1 MRGITFESWW
11 NGEFATVGA
20 EQTLSQIVVPT
31 GADWIAVVVKCF
43 QATRS
48 ATEIRCMTDDATA
61 TDDELRHIINHAHS
75 LGLKVML
82 KPHVDL
88 LDLVNSSDGR
98 FNIGFGADE
107 AAWSAWFASYTDFIT
122 HYAELANE
130 LGVDYFIVGT
140 ELGSTTHR
148 FDDWR
153 AVISQV
159 RSVYAGPLTYAALTY
174 FEPLQIAWWDEL
186 DAIGIDAYFM
196 VTLSKNPTPEQMR
209 FAWGP
214 AVTYMGWLSRRW
226 NMPIIITEV
235 GYMSVDGTNSLPGDW
250 SLQGEIDG
258 QEQADAYRAVFE
270 SFGGHDWWQG
280 VFWWSLSADPDQGGP
295 DDRGYSFHDKPAE
308 TVLTE
313 FFGGDIMQM
322 ND

>member
-1 MRGITFESWW
+1 
-11 NGEFATVGA
+11 
-20 EQTLSQIVVPT
+20 
-31 GADWIAVVVKCF
+31 
-43 QATRS
+43 
-48 ATEIRCMTDDATA
+48 
-61 TDDELRHIINHAHS
+61 
-75 LGLKVML
+75 
-82 KPHVDL
+82 
-88 LDLVNSSDGR
+88 
-98 FNIGFGADE
+98 
-107 AAWSAWFASYTDFIT
+107 
-122 HYAELANE
+122 
-130 LGVDYFIVGT
+130 YFVVGT

-148 FDDWR
+148 DDDWR
-153 AVISQV
+153 AVIAQV

-209 FAWGP
+209 FGWGP

-235 GYMSVDGTNSLPGDW
+235 GYMSVDGTNILPGDW
-250 SLQGEIDG
+250 SLQGDIDG

-280 VFWWSLSADPDQGGP
+280 VFWWSLSADPAQGGP
-295 DDRGYSFHDKPAE
+295 QDRGYSFHDKPAE
-308 TVLTE
+308 AVLIE